1 MQREIKELHKAFSN
15 GQSPVG
21 LHFKP
26 DAIEWLNS
34 KDWSIYSDDQL
45 EVIKTILFQE
55 FDCLSLWGSAGSGKT
70 FLIKTIKEMLEN
82 LFKVSVI
89 LLAPTGV
96 AAANIDGST
105 IAKQIGFKGSYPVPA
120 VAKRPAVYQ
129 SGKYNRKSIN
139 PAKLD
144 VAFKHIFIIIDEISM
159 VSSQYLYAIREA
171 IHMGYGNTHKIQF
184 MCVGDIKQLPPVQK
198 NGEEGELNLN
208 SSCVYNPKW
217 VTSATQQV
225 EASSVLTSHI
235 WKDKTV
241 HKDWVVVKKELT
253 TIHRQKDEAF
263 VKELIK
269 VGEGKTLKADSI
281 IASRIF
287 SSIEEAR
294 IGAGENCLHLFG
306 SNAEAN
312 ALNDYWFNR
321 LVEKNAKNRV
331 YNACFAMNGI
341 EGKITEI
348 RHKPNGQIEDFTVT
362 TESGSQVV
370 FDDCYWVKDCTF
382 RPVVQLA
389 VGMKYVQRKNN
400 YEINIMNGYTGVIE
414 DLLEDAILVNFGK
427 YGTKTIKYE
436 VAQDVPMM
444 GNKPVATYAQIP
456 GHAAHGMTID
466 LRQGSTVDEPMIMVV
481 SKSMTYRKRHGL
493 MYTGLTRV
501 TKPEYLYVV
510 CPGDNVHQRIDLFNK
525 ANYVDVE
532 AVKQVKGTGVQVILV
547 SSAESSKVFKLI
559 DDNEGYEM
567 NIIVSF
573 DNNDDDISRIKS
585 QIEKGEVYTVE
596 RESNSFMQYDPQGKR
611 EGHIKLEDLWYY
623 THIKPYLSSVKT
635 IQTGVDRMT
644 RKRSEK
650 PVYNAALDTELPSN
664 NIDIEIVNS
673 AFDYVAREM
682 EEFLKEEPKVEE
694 IEVKPEIKNVG
705 AFDLEAGLD
714 LVTSTLEETVAVVEE
729 APNEVGD
736 FVFDLVIS
744 ATNAEPEVEQEETS
758 DLVITPVEPNTLAI
772 GSFVISNT
780 ADNKPTLVI
789 GDCQGSLFNPESIY
803 EAMLVHS
810 VGLCDKEWEEQIE
823 TLATLEIAEMMVK
836 HIKTLLLVKKS
847 KLQKVEDF
855 LFENL
860 ESTIY
865 IVEKDQEGN
874 IVPPSKLGAA
884 YALAK
889 ALHAV
894 YI

>member
-1 MQREIKELHKAFSN
+1 MKHEIQELRNAFAN

-26 DAIEWLNS
+26 EAIKWLNT
-34 KDWSIYSDDQL
+34 KDWSVYSNDQL

-55 FDCLSLWGSAGSGKT
+55 FDAMSLWGSAGSGKT
-70 FLIKTIKEMLEN
+70 FLIKSIKEMLEN
-82 LFKVSVI
+82 MFKVSVI

-105 IAKQIGFKGSYPVPA
+105 IAKQIGFKGSYPIPA
-120 VAKRPAVYQ
+120 VAKRPVVYQ
-129 SGKYNRKSIN
+129 AGKYNRKSIK
-139 PAKLD
+139 PAKIEA
-144 VAFKHIFIIIDEISM
+144 AFKHIFIIIDEISM
-159 VSSQYLYAIREA
+159 VSAQYLYAIREA
-171 IHMGYGNTHKIQF
+171 IHMGYGNTHKVQF

-198 NGEEGELNLN
+198 NGEEGALNLN

-217 VTSATQQV
+217 VASATQQV
-225 EASSVLTSHI
+225 EASSVLSSHI

-241 HKDWVVVKKELT
+241 NKNWIVIKKELT

-321 LVEKNAKNRV
+321 LVEKGAKNRV
-331 YNACFAMNGI
+331 YNAYFAMNGI

-348 RHKPNGQIEDFTVT
+348 RHKPNGQIDDFTVT

-400 YEINIMNGYTGVIE
+400 YEVNIMNGYTGVIL
-414 DLLEDAILVNFGK
+414 DLLEDAILVDFGK

-436 VAQDVPMM
+436 VAQDVPMI
-444 GNKPVATYAQIP
+444 GSKPVATYAQIP

-525 ANYVDVE
+525 ANYVDVD

-547 SSAESSKVFKLI
+547 SSNDSSKVFKLI
-559 DDNEGYEM
+559 DENEGYEM
-567 NIIVSF
+567 NISVSF
-573 DNNDDDISRIKS
+573 DNDDITRIKS
-585 QIEKGEVYTVE
+585 QIEKGGVYTVE
-596 RESNSFMQYDPQGKR
+596 REGNSFMQYDPQGKR

-623 THIKPYLSSVKT
+623 THIKPYLTGVITVK
-635 IQTGVDRMT
+635 TGVDRMT

-664 NIDIEIVNS
+664 SIDIEIVNS

-682 EEFLKEEPKVEE
+682 EAFLKEEPEVEQLE
-694 IEVKPEIKNVG
+694 TKPEIENVG
-705 AFDLEAGLD
+705 AFDLEAGLS
-714 LVTSTLEETVAVVEE
+714 LVTSTLENPTVEE
-729 APNEVGD
+729 T
-736 FVFDLVIS
+736 DLVENI
-744 ATNAEPEVEQEETS
+744 ELQEEEGEEETS
-758 DLVITPVEPNTLAI
+758 DLVGNIVFDLVVNPVETTNDLTVE
-772 GSFVISNT
+772 SFVISNT
-780 ADNKPTLVI
+780 LTDKPTLVI
-789 GDCQGSLFNPESIY
+789 GDCKDSLFNPETVY
-803 EAMLVHS
+803 EAALIHS
-810 VGLCDKEWEEQIE
+810 DGFCDEDWEHQIE
-823 TLATLEIAEMMVK
+823 TPATIKVAEMMVK
-836 HIKTLLLVKKS
+836 HISTLLVKKKS

-855 LFENL
+855 FLENIG
-860 ESTIY
+860 STIY

-894 YI
+894 YM